1 MTLPTP
7 DIITAAL
14 TRYRADTT
22 LRGLL
27 VGSTTPLWSIFDE
40 MGVPTNRAFPYV
52 TVFPIMSSSGTGLV
66 MGTDGVDTW
75 LQLAVYT
82 QTGASGGF
90 AQARLIMKRLY
101 SLTQVQPFD
110 LSGSGLN
117 NFFCLFENEQE
128 NKQEDGITQQIV
140 HRYHCMVQ
148 G

>member
-22 LRGLL
+22 LQGLL
-27 VGSTTPLWSIFDE
+27 VGSSAPLWSIFDE
-40 MGVPTNRAFPYV
+40 EGVPVNRPFPYV
-52 TVFPIMSSSGTGLV
+52 TVFPITSTSGTGLV
-66 MGTDGVDTW
+66 MGLDGVDTW

-90 AQARLIMKRLY
+90 AQARGIMKQLY
-101 SLTQVQPFD
+101 SLTQPKPFD
-110 LSGSGLN
+110 LSGSGLS
-117 NFFCLFENEQE
+117 NFFCMFENEQE
-128 NKQEDGITQQIV
+128 TPQQDGITQQIV
-140 HRYHCMVQ
+140 HRYKLMTQ